1 MAEEAW
7 VARERV
13 TLRYAAP
20 TGGAIQIRP
29 VDPEFWSED
38 GNIEIGKYVR
48 EHDEY
53 LTQLREDGGV
63 VYHYTSLEAL
73 HGIVKQGVLWAS
85 DASHLNDRAE
95 LRYALENMRSLMSGS
110 QYLSS
115 NQQPLDA
122 IFRPGLA
129 RQFVACFSKAR
140 DQLSQWRAYG
150 KEVGV
155 SIAFD
160 RFHLDGALRIQRG
173 EAFDCRYLKSPE
185 FSILREELETILRAL
200 GKPGALNDKGQLVD
214 MVVQNELTQ
223 KVTKIATYIKHP
235 SFAEEQEVRLAF
247 PADQAFENIRFR
259 SSHRSL
265 VPYLEIDV
273 DGRRIDM
280 KARRRYTNYLGMLEI
295 IVWPSDVDDE
305 VLDAIQLLLWDV
317 GQVVIGRSQSPYR
330 T

>member
-1 MAEEAW
+1 MVQEAW
-7 VARERV
+7 AARERLI
-13 TLRYAAP
+13 TRISAP
-20 TGGAIQIRP
+20 TGETIQIRP

-38 GNIEIGKYVR
+38 GNIEIGKYFR
-48 EHDEY
+48 EYDEY
-53 LTQLREDGGV
+53 LTQLRAAGEV

-95 LRYALENMRSLMSGS
+95 LRYALENMRFLMSNCRHLG
-110 QYLSS
+110 S

-150 KEVGV
+150 KRIGV

-160 RFHLDGALRIQRG
+160 RSHLGYALSGRRG

-185 FSILREELETILRAL
+185 FEILRQELDAILQSLRNA
-200 GKPGALNDKGQLVD
+200 GALNEKGELVD
-214 MVVQNELTQ
+214 MSIQNELTQ
-223 KVTKIATYIKHP
+223 KVIKIATYIKHP

-247 PADQAFENIRFR
+247 PSDQAFESIQFR
-259 SSHRSL
+259 SSQESL
-265 VPYLEIDV
+265 VPFLEVDI
-273 DGRRIDM
+273 DGRRLGM
-280 KARRRYTNYLGMLEI
+280 KSRRRYANNLGMLEI
-295 IVWPSDVDDE
+295 IVWPNDVGDE
-305 VLDAIQLLLWDV
+305 ILDAIELLLWDA
-317 GQVVIGRSQSPYR
+317 GQVTIGRSQSPYR